1 MKRLSENSVVSIKNK
16 SFSVTAQI
24 VAPDTAQGVI
34 IAQGGHFGG
43 WALYA
48 KNGAARFVY
57 NLLGMAEFI
66 TEATR
71 PIPAGERQIRMEF
84 AYDGGGLA
92 KGGNVTLYYDGE
104 KVGEGRVQAT
114 QPLIFSTDET
124 TDIGEDF
131 GMPVSSDYSGASSRF
146 NGKIDLVQIDLGD
159 DNHDHLIDQEEL
171 IRIAMSRQ

>member
-24 VAPDTAQGVI
+24 TAPDKAEGVI

-48 KNGAARFVY
+48 KDGTAKFVY
-57 NLLGMAEFI
+57 NLLGMTEFI

-71 PIPAGERQIRMEF
+71 PIPAGEHQIRMEF
-84 AYDGGGLA
+84 AYDGGGLG
-92 KGGNVTLYYDGE
+92 KGGNVTLYYDGD

-114 QPLIFSTDET
+114 QPMIFSADET
-124 TDIGEDF
+124 TDIGEDY
-131 GMPVSSDYSGASSRF
+131 GMPVSTDYGATSKF
-146 NGKIDLVQIDLGD
+146 NGKIDLVQIDLGE
-159 DNHDHLIDQEEL
+159 DNHDHLIDQAEV